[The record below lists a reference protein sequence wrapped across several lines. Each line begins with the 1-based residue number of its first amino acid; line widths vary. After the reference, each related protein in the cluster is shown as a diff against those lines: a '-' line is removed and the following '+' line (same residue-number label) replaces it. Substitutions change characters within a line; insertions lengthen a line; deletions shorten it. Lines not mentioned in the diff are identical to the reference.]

1 MEKLLRLELDLA
13 DALARHAPALADLL
27 ERAWVILLEPV
38 VDDVP
43 GQLADPLPDLAERV
57 ADLTVPLGEEVRV
70 LRAGPSSSIRSR
82 WVASPSSSI
91 GLSSDRSGC
100 ATVPL
105 LGRTVDRAAFRYF
118 PMYARIHQTAYVE
131 KRVPA
136 VRVELL
142 DRAHEADVAFLDDI
156 VEADRAAALL
166 ARDGDDE
173 RQVVPHELLLR
184 PQLAVPGANGERVL
198 PSDQGE
204 TSGPLGAR

>member
-1 MEKLLRLELDLA
+1 VEKLLRLELDLA

-136 VRVELL
+136 CGSNFSTARMRPTLPSWMTSSRRTVPRRCL
-142 DRAHEADVAFLDDI
+142 RAMATTNARLCRTSFCFALSSPFR
-156 VEADRAAALL
+156 ARMASACSPRTKAKRAA
-166 ARDGDDE
+166 R
-173 RQVVPHELLLR
+173 
-184 PQLAVPGANGERVL
+184 
-198 PSDQGE
+198 
-204 TSGPLGAR
+204 